1 MNNINV
7 TNGVSSILKVSK
19 IAGYYDGLYCCV
31 ASNIAGQTTS
41 KYAKMSVK
49 GKSDAFI
56 TMLYEQ

>member
-1 MNNINV
+1 MNNTNV
-7 TNGVSSILKVSK
+7 TNGVSSILKISK

-31 ASNIAGQTTS
+31 ASSIAGQTIS

-49 GKSDAFI
+49 GKFDTFI